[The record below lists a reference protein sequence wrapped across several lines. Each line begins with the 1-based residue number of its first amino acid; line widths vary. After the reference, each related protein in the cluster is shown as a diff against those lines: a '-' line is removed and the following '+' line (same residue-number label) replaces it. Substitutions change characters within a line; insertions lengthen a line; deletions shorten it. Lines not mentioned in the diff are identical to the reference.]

1 MLWLV
6 WLIDEGY
13 FCPLFVFG
21 GGGGER
27 IKWTG
32 LLGDSRKLGEYMLGL
47 RQVCFLGE
55 WTDGWIICMGC
66 TAG

>member
-32 LLGDSRKLGEYMLGL
+32 LLGDSRKLGEYMLDLNLDTFAFGRVGWWLDDLNGL
-47 RQVCFLGE
+47 Y
-55 WTDGWIICMGC
+55 
-66 TAG
+66 